1 MPLPV
6 ARLLPAL
13 FFGCLTFAGATGI
26 APPGTIPSA
35 YAEEAGLPEDIA
47 EFRALYMEELR
58 AQRIDGYLISM
69 VRAFTDR
76 PESSVTA
83 WETAVKTVLDV
94 EMLYEAWADKV
105 FSPELYSNIR
115 EEMAARKTDAIKA
128 ARQSQTDWI
137 SLSFDQREA
146 AANEAYAHGATLSE
160 AHRQAITD
168 IAQLMA
174 NPDFSE
180 INLELLVQIAAP
192 DWGEENAR
200 EQISQFSAEL
210 RQQSEQHALATA
222 LAIHGQLPEA
232 YALAYRDHLRK
243 PGTRQL
249 LAAASRAQT
258 DAFREAIRLVS
269 QDYRRRLAA
278 DAAPATP

>member
-1 MPLPV
+1 M
-6 ARLLPAL
+6 
-13 FFGCLTFAGATGI
+13 
-26 APPGTIPSA
+26 
-35 YAEEAGLPEDIA
+35 PEDIA
-47 EFRALYMEELR
+47 HFRGLYMEELR
-58 AQRIDGYLISM
+58 AQRIDGYLNSM

-83 WETAVKTVLDV
+83 WETAVDAVLDV

-105 FSPELYSNIR
+105 FSPELYGYIR
-115 EEMAARKTDAIKA
+115 EEMAARKTDAVKV

-146 AANEAYAHGATLSE
+146 AANEAYADAATLSE

-222 LAIHGQLPEA
+222 LAIHGRLPEA

-243 PGTRQL
+243 PGTRLL